1 MKSRER
7 ERQARVAC
15 EEALTER
22 STQLTDQ
29 FAFPSFFFSNSSLFY
44 RLLTEIPK
52 KDDDEDLSLT

>member
-22 STQLTDQ
+22 TELTDQ
-29 FAFPSFFFSNSSLFY
+29 FAFPSFFPSMFP
-44 RLLTEIPK
+44 LLQTSYGTLPK
-52 KDDDEDLSLT
+52 KNDDEDLSLT